1 MAKTKS
7 VTDTRQFV
15 EYDRN
20 NLVRKFSSIGVE
32 EKLTTI
38 LESHDILAYYE
49 EKLVKSVQKISGEF
63 KTQRGKK
70 YFDQIIAR
78 DNLMINL
85 RINIENNLLTNAL
98 SFWFRIDHP
107 LEEIANRLLNEEF
120 VKRVIDLLVREF
132 EELASELKI
141 QERDYLAPEG
151 FDGESSDRTEFPH
164 TNPFNTFKP

>member
-20 NLVRKFSSIGVE
+20 YLVKKFKSIGVE
-32 EKLTTI
+32 EKLTAI
-38 LESHDILAYYE
+38 LESHEILAYYE
-49 EKLVKSVQKISGEF
+49 ERLVKSVQKISGQF
-63 KTQRGKK
+63 QTQRSKK

-85 RINIENNLLTNAL
+85 RVNVENNLLANAL
-98 SFWFRIDHP
+98 SFWFKIDYP
-107 LEEIANRLLNEEF
+107 LEEIANRILNEEF

-132 EELASELKI
+132 EELASELKT
-141 QERDYLAPEG
+141 QEADFLAPEG
-151 FDGESSDRTEFPH
+151 FEGDSSERTEFPH